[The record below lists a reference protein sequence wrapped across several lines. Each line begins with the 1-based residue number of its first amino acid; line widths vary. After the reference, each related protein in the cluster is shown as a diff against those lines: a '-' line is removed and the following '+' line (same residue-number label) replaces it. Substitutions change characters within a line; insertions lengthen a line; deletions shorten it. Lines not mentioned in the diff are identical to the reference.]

1 MVKQSAVFAWYEL
14 LTTDMSAAQSF
25 YGKVLGWDV
34 EESST
39 SEFAYRLFGVGGNPV
54 AGLMELPLDGRNKG
68 ATPRWV
74 GYVAVEDVDE
84 VVDQLRRLGGRVY
97 VPPTDSNIGRLA
109 VVADPQTAT
118 LALVDGLKYG
128 DDDDGADAEPAGLGR
143 VCWHELFAA
152 DVNAAFEFY
161 SKLLGWQTTD
171 PMTKPI
177 DSYQLF
183 AAGERTMGGMLNK
196 IASAPVPF
204 WLYYFAVADLD
215 LAMRGVRAEGGLIT
229 RGPIE
234 LWGDLWIAHCIDPQ
248 GAVFALQGKRTTPS
262 QADDPHSVPE
272 IGWST
277 KWGDISSRGRLRGT
291 RPKGRSG

>member
-14 LTTDMSAAQSF
+14 LTTDVSAAQSF
-25 YGKVLGWDV
+25 YGKVLDWDV
-34 EESST
+34 QDAST
-39 SEFAYRLFGVGGNPV
+39 SAFAYRLFGVGGNPV
-54 AGLMELPLDGRNKG
+54 AGLMELPLDGRKKG

-84 VVDQLRRLGGRVY
+84 VVDQLKRLGGTVY

-128 DDDDGADAEPAGLGR
+128 NGDAEPAGLGH

-152 DVNAAFEFY
+152 DAKAAFEFY

-171 PMTKPI
+171 PTTTPI

-183 AAGERTMGGMLNK
+183 AAGERTMGGMFNK

-215 LAMRGVRAEGGLIT
+215 LVVRGVRAEGGLIT
-229 RGPIE
+229 RGPIK
-234 LWGDLWIAHCIDPQ
+234 LWGDIWIAHCVDPQ
-248 GAVFALQGKRTTPS
+248 GAVFALQGKRTMTG
-262 QADDPHSVPE
+262 QADDSQSVPE

-277 KWGDISSRGRLRGT
+277 KWGDISSRGRLRGAK
-291 RPKGRSG
+291 PKGGSG

>member
-25 YGKVLGWDV
+25 YGRVLGWDAQ
-34 EESST
+34 ESST
-39 SEFAYRLFGVGGNPV
+39 SAFAYRLFGVGGNPV

-68 ATPRWV
+68 ATPRWI

-84 VVDQLRRLGGRVY
+84 VVDQLKRLGGRVY

-118 LALVDGLKYG
+118 LALVNGLKYG
-128 DDDDGADAEPAGLGR
+128 DDDAEPAGLGR
-143 VCWHELFAA
+143 VCWHELFAVDA
-152 DVNAAFEFY
+152 KAAFEFY
-161 SKLLGWQTTD
+161 SKLLGWQITA
-171 PMTKPI
+171 PMTTPI

-215 LAMRGVRAEGGLIT
+215 LAVRRVRAEGGLIT

-248 GAVFALQGKRTTPS
+248 GAVFALQGKRTTPG

-277 KWGDISSRGRLRGT
+277 QWGDISSRGRLRAT
-291 RPKGRSG
+291 KPKG